1 MKNDL
6 HWTKTILTVYRYLE
20 RICGGMD
27 KIIMPQE
34 GYVNQSRFLSLQE
47 SVQRL
52 LWSIIYFAGSYLI
65 LSTLSSHS

>member
-1 MKNDL
+1 MMNKL
-6 HWTKTILTVYRYLE
+6 ALVY
-20 RICGGMD
+20 GMD